1 MNKQLNFKNKM
12 LLAALFMSGAVGVSG
27 QTEFIKYGDFD
38 SWIVRNIK
46 ESAIIGG
53 QTKQLYEIGPN
64 AVWNNNNPY
73 VNQGGSPWGTSN
85 VMAKVCGIV
94 KTNTSTYREKRGN
107 GYCARLETHIEKVKV
122 LGVVSIEV
130 LAAGSVFLG
139 HVPEPIT
146 NTSNP
151 MSKLSV
157 GLPFTK
163 RPKAICFDYKVKLS
177 GKPDRIRET
186 GFSKVTKVEGMDMP
200 DVFCLLQKRWED
212 EDGNVYA
219 KRIGTLVHRFNKN
232 TDWVNNAN
240 FEIQYGDITRQSGFK
255 SYMGLITGDATKYCQ
270 NSKGKM
276 VPIKEVGWA
285 DADETPTHMILQ
297 FDSSYGGAYVG
308 AVGTT
313 LWVDNVRLV
322 Y

>member
-1 MNKQLNFKNKM
+1 MKLKNVFIP
-12 LLAALFMSGAVGVSG
+12 ALCCSLSVCNMQA
-27 QTEFIKYGDFD
+27 QTEYLKYGDFD

-46 ESAIIGG
+46 ESGIIGG
-53 QTKQLYEIGPN
+53 QTKQLYEIGPS

-73 VNQGGSPWGTSN
+73 HNQGGSPWGTSN
-85 VMAKVCGIV
+85 VMAKVCGIT

-122 LGVVSIEV
+122 LGVVNIEV

-139 HVPEPIT
+139 SVPEPIT

-157 GLPFTK
+157 GLPFHK

-177 GKPDRIRET
+177 NQANRIRQT
-186 GFSKVTKVEGMDMP
+186 GFSKVSKVAGRDMP
-200 DVFCLLQKRWED
+200 DVICLLQKRWVD
-212 EDGNVYA
+212 AKGNIYA
-219 KRIGTLVHRFNKN
+219 KRVGTLIHRFNKT
-232 TDWVNNAN
+232 TDWVNNAQ
-240 FEIQYGDITRQSGFK
+240 FEIQYGDITKQPGYK
-255 SYMGLITGDATKYCQ
+255 SYMGLITGDDTKYCL

-276 VPIKEVGWA
+276 VPVKEVGWA
-285 DADETPTHMILQ
+285 DANETPTHMVLQ

-313 LWVDNVRLV
+313 LWVDNVRVV